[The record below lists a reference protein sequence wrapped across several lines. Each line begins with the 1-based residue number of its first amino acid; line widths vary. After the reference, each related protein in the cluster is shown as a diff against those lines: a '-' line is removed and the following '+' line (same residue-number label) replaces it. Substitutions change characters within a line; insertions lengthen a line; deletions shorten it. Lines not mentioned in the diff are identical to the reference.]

1 MIVLTTGQ
9 TLAQLMMRDIA
20 RDASRSAKPAGR
32 RPVMLDDGPAAE
44 GQARRQDGVCSGPAR
59 QMR

>member
-9 TLAQLMMRDIA
+9 TLAQLMMRDIP
-20 RDASRSAKPAGR
+20 RDASRSAKQTGR
-32 RPVMLDDGPAAE
+32 RPVMLDDGAAGD
-44 GQARRQDGVCSGPAR
+44 GQARRQDGVRSGPAR

>member
-9 TLAQLMMRDIA
+9 TLAQLMMRDVV
-20 RDASRSAKPAGR
+20 RTASRTDRPASR
-32 RPVMLDDGPAAE
+32 RLIMLDDEATGD
-44 GQARRQDGVCSGPAR
+44 GQTCQDGVRSGPAR

>member
-9 TLAQLMMRDIA
+9 TLAQLMMRDVT
-20 RDASRSAKPAGR
+20 RDASRSSKSSGCRPAMLDYGPAG
-32 RPVMLDDGPAAE
+32 E
-44 GQARRQDGVCSGPAR
+44 GQARCQDGVRSGPAR

>member
-9 TLAQLMMRDIA
+9 TLAQLMMRDAVRSIS
-20 RDASRSAKPAGR
+20 RPDKPASRR
-32 RPVMLDDGPAAE
+32 LIMLDDEAADD
-44 GQARRQDGVCSGPAR
+44 GRSHQDGVRSGPAR

>member
-9 TLAQLMMRDIA
+9 TLAQLMMRDA
-20 RDASRSAKPAGR
+20 VRSCSRSDKPACR
-32 RPVMLDDGPAAE
+32 RLITLDDEAADD
-44 GQARRQDGVCSGPAR
+44 GQSYQDGVRSGPAR